1 MKLNRRSLIAGGAA
15 VVAGSLA
22 GVPLRAQS
30 PVSLKMASFNVGGSW
45 YIYATAIA
53 ELAQE
58 NLPEGSRVEVLPYQ
72 GGVGNPILVNRGEA
86 DMGLSFSALSNWAYN
101 GKVVFNEPAENIR
114 ALFGGLNRPHR
125 LGIVVRKDAGIES
138 LADLGEKGGRLVTVQ
153 RGGAGEALA
162 RMALEAYGLDYD
174 AVKKAGGRVSNVD
187 LPVAVQQMRDGQ
199 ADVFIHNIGYKQPD
213 VMELALGG
221 KVKFIA
227 LGDEQMQTLADQYGL
242 QPGLAV
248 EAGEFEGVTEDVP
261 SVGYPTG
268 VIANANMDDDV
279 AYAIVKGVCEN
290 PDRIREAH
298 ASLAAFDPAKA
309 GEALRNGG
317 VPLHPGAKRYFEE
330 AGLAN

>member
-1 MKLNRRSLIAGGAA
+1 MKLNRRSLLAGSAA
-15 VVAGSLA
+15 VMAGSLS
-22 GVPLRAQS
+22 GVPLLAQS
-30 PVSLKMASFNVGGSW
+30 PVTIKMASFNVGGSW

-53 ELAQE
+53 ELLQE

-86 DMGLSFSALSNWAYN
+86 DIGLSFSALSNWAYN
-101 GKVVFNEPAENIR
+101 GTVVFNEPSPDIR

-125 LGIVVRKDAGIES
+125 LGIVVRTDSGIVS
-138 LADLGEKGGRLVTVQ
+138 LADLATTGARLVTVQ

-162 RMALEAYGLDYD
+162 RMALESYGLDYD
-174 AVKKAGGRVSNVD
+174 AVQKAGGRVSNVD
-187 LPVAVQQMRDGQ
+187 LPVAIQQMRDGQ
-199 ADVFIHNIGYKQPD
+199 ADVFIHNIGYRQPD

-227 LGDEQMQTLADQYGL
+227 LGEEQMQMLADQYGL

-268 VIANANMDDDV
+268 VIANASMEDDL
-279 AYAIVKGVCEN
+279 AYAIVKAVCEH

-298 ASLAAFDPAKA
+298 ASLATFDPAKA

-317 VPLHPGAKRYFEE
+317 IPMHPGAQRYFEE